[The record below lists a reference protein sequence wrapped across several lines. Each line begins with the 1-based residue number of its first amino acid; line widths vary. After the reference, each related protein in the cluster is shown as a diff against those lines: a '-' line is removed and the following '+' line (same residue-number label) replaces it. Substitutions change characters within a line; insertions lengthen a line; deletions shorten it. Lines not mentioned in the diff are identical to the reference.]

1 MEMGNGLAQRIS
13 ANAYIECSAKEN
25 RGLRH
30 IVEEAVWIL
39 NSAVISAA
47 TELNA
52 IDEASNGGTSMN
64 NAARKWSLSS
74 SYPSKASPK
83 HKSRKTSESIS
94 RGNRKLSTT
103 STGSTASYTS
113 PRPNI
118 CVQDPF
124 STSLPSSIVASA
136 VKSSHRKQSYGAAVR
151 KIWQNVSTT
160 KPA

>member
-1 MEMGNGLAQRIS
+1 MQHIFAKLFSEDQVEVQHKTKRIRSKRMRVVVSAFLSSFCFLPFLLQNGNSKVRILLCS
-13 ANAYIECSAKEN
+13 AYIECSAKEN

-47 TELNA
+47 SELNA
-52 IDEASNGGTSMN
+52 IDEASNGIGTSMN

-94 RGNRKLSTT
+94 RGNR
-103 STGSTASYTS
+103 
-113 PRPNI
+113 
-118 CVQDPF
+118 
-124 STSLPSSIVASA
+124 
-136 VKSSHRKQSYGAAVR
+136 
-151 KIWQNVSTT
+151 
-160 KPA
+160 